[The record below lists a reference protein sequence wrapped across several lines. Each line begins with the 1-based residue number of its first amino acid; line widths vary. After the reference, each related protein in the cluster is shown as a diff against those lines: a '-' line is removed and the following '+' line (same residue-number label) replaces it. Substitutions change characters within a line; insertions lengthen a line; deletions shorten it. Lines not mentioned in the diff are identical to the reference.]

1 MLVRDRMS
9 KDVVL
14 ITSTTTILEAEKL
27 MKEN

>member
-14 ITSTTTILEAEKL
+14 ITSTTTILEAEINERK
-27 MKEN
+27 